1 MFPDRSFAALSSPVV
16 KEKSYFAHMTSR
28 DAYPAEV
35 SNLRDGGVAP
45 KGKIPQEFNLELFS
59 HVPR

>member
-1 MFPDRSFAALSSPVV
+1 MFPDRSFAALASPVV

-45 KGKIPQEFNLELFS
+45 KGKIPQEFSLELFS